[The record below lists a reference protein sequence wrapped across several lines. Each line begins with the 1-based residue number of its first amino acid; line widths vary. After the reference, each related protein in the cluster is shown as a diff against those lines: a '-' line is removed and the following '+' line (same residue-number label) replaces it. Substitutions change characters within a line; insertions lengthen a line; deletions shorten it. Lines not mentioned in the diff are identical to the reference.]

1 MRMRPAGLFVFV
13 FLAGLSPS
21 GASSSAPA
29 VEGRYVVVSMDGTVT
44 TLSAPPERKGDR
56 FVGHLHPGG
65 QLVSF
70 PVAGV
75 DESKTAEANTPSP
88 TPSVKR
94 STAVLKRTPL
104 STDESRKLK
113 VSRQEAERTLAASS
127 GTGEGPAGPALAT
140 EPARDAGPGGAVD
153 SNGHGEAWWRKRATP
168 LLSRAARA
176 ESDLARAASARDSWQ
191 RSPGAGTPAWQLR
204 LSRLN
209 ESVAKAQAHLDEVR
223 RQQDNLAEEA
233 RKAGAYPGWI
243 R

>member
-1 MRMRPAGLFVFV
+1 MRMPAGLFVFV
-13 FLAGLSPS
+13 FLAGLSPF
-21 GASSSAPA
+21 GASRSAPA
-29 VEGRYVVVSMDGTVT
+29 VEGRYVVVSTDGMVT
-44 TLSAPPERKGDR
+44 TLLAPPERKADR

-70 PVAGV
+70 PVAEV
-75 DESKTAEANTPSP
+75 DEAKTAKANTASP

-104 STDESRKLK
+104 STGESRKLK
-113 VSRQEAERTLAASS
+113 VPRQEAERTLAASS
-127 GTGEGPAGPALAT
+127 GIGSTPAGPDLAT

-153 SNGHGEAWWRKRATP
+153 RSGHGEAWWRRRATP

-176 ESDLARAASARDSWQ
+176 ESEVARAASARDTWQ

-204 LSRLN
+204 LYRLN
-209 ESVAKAQAHLDEVR
+209 ESLAKAQAHLDEVR
-223 RQQDNLAEEA
+223 RQQDHLAEEA